1 MSFRQILRILGVL
14 MLIYSVTLLPPF
26 ALSLYLEDGNATAFS
41 VAFVDISVLG
51 MLIWFPNRRCKQ
63 DLTPRDGFIVVLMF
77 VSLVNIG
84 WAFWIGEQLGNTAYG
99 FFAVAGF
106 WFVVALLLLVFKNK
120 WLKTPVSN
128 ILITEILK
136 EKVR

>member
-77 VSLVNIG
+77 
-84 WAFWIGEQLGNTAYG
+84 W
-99 FFAVAGF
+99 
-106 WFVVALLLLVFKNK
+106 LVFGSIGSLPFLLAPHHELSHSAHARHRRHATLQSRNARRGEGQAHA
-120 WLKTPVSN
+120 TYHPN
-128 ILITEILK
+128 G
-136 EKVR
+136 